1 MDPAATSS
9 PSPLITLNGNPHA
22 FSPGSTILTLLQ
34 SLHLAG
40 VPVLVEHNAT
50 ALFPR
55 EFSNTPLAA
64 NDRVEII
71 RIVAGG

>member
-1 MDPAATSS
+1 MAPAAPDAS
-9 PSPLITLNGNPHA
+9 PAIVLNGHSHPVA
-22 FSPGSTILTLLQ
+22 PGSTIFTLLQ
-34 SLHLAG
+34 SLQLAE

-55 EFSNTPLAA
+55 EFSSTPLVAG
-64 NDRVEII
+64 DRVEII